1 MTRDDLLTAL
11 REKFPLAWFRPGEA
25 FNERYTDMIWTGKGS
40 YIKYQRQDHTSM
52 CNFFDLDGPF
62 SIYTPCGIHC
72 ELQTFL
78 TSVHWQAF
86 SFDPDNYF
94 IIPKTFAIMTGRD
107 KLMQA
112 LKEKFPL
119 AWFKPGEEFLEAYR
133 GGIWS
138 GEGSYVRYRL
148 DGNPD
153 ETFELDLF
161 DPYGI
166 PSSYA
171 ESGAH
176 NELEK
181 MIRLAGW
188 RVLSYDPCTFFI
200 IPEKSN

>member
-1 MTRDDLLTAL
+1 MTRDDILTAL
-11 REKFPLAWFRPGEA
+11 REKFPLAWFRPGEK
-25 FNERYTDMIWTGKGS
+25 FNERYTNMIWTGKGS
-40 YIKYQRQDHTSM
+40 YIKYQRQDGIWIGSL
-52 CNFFDLDGPF
+52 FDLHGSF
-62 SIYTPCGIHC
+62 SIYTSCGVYR
-72 ELQTFL
+72 ELQTYL
-78 TSVHWQAF
+78 TLVHCEIF
-86 SFDPDNYF
+86 SFDADNYF
-94 IIPKTFAIMTGRD
+94 IIPKTFPIVTVRD
-107 KLMQA
+107 KLMEA
-112 LKEKFPL
+112 LQKKFPL

-138 GEGSYVRYRL
+138 GEGSYIRYRL

-188 RVLSYDPCTFFI
+188 RVLSYDPCTFFL